1 MAEQKTAQQQVR
13 EQYKVAENVAENML
27 RGWNDLT
34 ETTATLT
41 FDVVEQSLRYN
52 QEARAQT
59 DRALQD
65 AIGAYRRMY
74 QEGLKTWQSY
84 IQNVNGI
91 LTRVN

>member
-27 RGWNDLT
+27 RGLNDLT
-34 ETTATLT
+34 ETTTTLT
-41 FDVVEQSLRYN
+41 FDVIEQSLRYN
-52 QEARAQT
+52 QEARAQA
-59 DRALQD
+59 DRALQE
-65 AIGAYRRMY
+65 AIGSYRRMY

-84 IQNVNGI
+84 VQGVNGI